1 MTTEEKL
8 DRLLELLEG
17 NTVLLVPRTDAKK
30 NKNEEAP
37 RLTPKQLVALHIA
50 RKIKLNKN

>member
-17 NTVLLVPRTDAKK
+17 NTVLLVPRTDPKK
-30 NKNEEAP
+30 NYEEKP

-50 RKIKLNKN
+50 RKIKLNK